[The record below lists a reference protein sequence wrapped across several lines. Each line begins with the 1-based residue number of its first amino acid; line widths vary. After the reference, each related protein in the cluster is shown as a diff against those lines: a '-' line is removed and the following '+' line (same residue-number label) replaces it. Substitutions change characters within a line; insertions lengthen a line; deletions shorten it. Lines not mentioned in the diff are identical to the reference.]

1 MLLLFYQ
8 KNPVH
13 NGRGC
18 GMIKCMILKGC
29 AALKPLRA
37 IWHYIRHTDLY
48 LVFVAL
54 CCSAFSLVLI
64 SSATHAYDTNKY
76 LVVQSA
82 AVCIGL
88 IAFVIASLFD
98 FENFAPY
105 WKWVFVLNLVFQAS
119 VFVLGTASGGNKS
132 WIVLGPIS
140 LQPAEVG
147 KILFSFTLA
156 AHVAQVRDQ
165 LNRMKTVVFL
175 ALHLLLTMGVI
186 VAASKDMGSA
196 IAYFA
201 IFVIALFAAGI
212 SLKWFAGGA
221 VLALVAVPVIWNLLK
236 DYQRNRILVLLDPA
250 IDPTL
255 AYQTTQS
262 KIAIGAGQMYGQGY
276 LQGNQT
282 QYGMLPAKHTDF
294 IFGVAGEEFGFIGCC
309 LIVALLMLLILR
321 LGYIAFKADTPFSSV
336 FVVGLAGMFLFQML
350 ENIFMCI
357 GLFPVM
363 GLTLPLFSYGGS
375 SVVTMYAALGIAA
388 GVRMREKPSWL
399 RQ

>member
-1 MLLLFYQ
+1 
-8 KNPVH
+8 
-13 NGRGC
+13 
-18 GMIKCMILKGC
+18 MIKCILWKGC

-48 LVFVAL
+48 LIFVAL
-54 CCSAFSLVLI
+54 CCSAFGLVLI
-64 SSATHAYDTNKY
+64 ASATHAYDTNKY

-82 AVCIGL
+82 AICIGL
-88 IAFVIASLFD
+88 IAFVIASLID
-98 FENFAPY
+98 FETFSPY
-105 WKWVFVLNLVFQAS
+105 WKLLFVLNLLLQAS

-140 LQPAEVG
+140 LQPAEIG

-165 LNRMKTVVFL
+165 LNRMKTVMFL

-186 VAASKDMGSA
+186 VVASKDMGSA

-201 IFVIALFAAGI
+201 IFVIVLFAGGI

-221 VLALVAVPVIWNLLK
+221 VLALAAVPFIWNFLLGE
-236 DYQRNRILVLLDPA
+236 YQQKRIMVLLDPA

-255 AYQTTQS
+255 SYQTTQS
-262 KIAIGAGQMYGQGY
+262 KIAIGAGQMYGRGY

-309 LIVALLMLLILR
+309 LIVLLLTLLILR

-336 FVVGLAGMFLFQML
+336 FVIGLAGMFLFQMF

-363 GLTLPLFSYGGS
+363 GLTLPLFSYGGT
-375 SVVTMYAALGIAA
+375 SVVTMYCALGIAA

-399 RQ
+399 RK